1 MQPFVLSP
9 FVILVLVV
17 VFVVVATGSSSRRR
31 REAARRYEMKVC
43 GHCGTTQPAHAAFCR
58 ECGRRM

>member
-9 FVILVLVV
+9 LVLFVFAVVFIVV
-17 VFVVVATGSSSRRR
+17 VTGSSSRRR

-43 GHCGTTQPAHAAFCR
+43 GHCGTTQPAHAAYCR
-58 ECGRRM
+58 ECGRAM